1 MVPINTTVNE
11 NPLAEGF
18 RGRGLQVFYNPQL
31 IIYQITDTLSQ
42 KIHSKQATNFL
53 LHTETDLKLLL
64 EQTDTGHT
72 PLRNRLNAARSERGR
87 FSGGAPRLRSDSD
100 WLSGLR
106 SDSTMASEIE
116 FLRDQVNRLSSALGR
131 YQDSPSGNVV
141 TQAEDVA
148 AESTTP
154 WLTDRGFMAPLI
166 AEYDRHMQQ
175 MEAQLKLYQ
184 RQMADVKAGLEQVV
198 RENERLHAEQ
208 RVSVER
214 QLQALSVGVEGDAA
228 TDAVAVSNLEEQVKC
243 AVEEKERALQMWQAA
258 AQELDRL
265 QNLYQST
272 MRDGQVHTA
281 ERQQAQNQLAQV
293 QQQAQKLQAAN
304 QTLESTN
311 QQFLKTMAEQ
321 SSELEELRAQ
331 LRQAKQDL
339 RTATRESGRDD
350 QTHAELSGPD
360 AEEAGSNK
368 LYVAEEDAV
377 EAHGREEASDR
388 RLQQLQTALSQ
399 LEGRLKGATAEAE
412 TVRREQALWERKL
425 GELQSRCAT
434 LEEEKFETFQ
444 RLRNSLQLAEEA
456 SLQRDQAQLREKQR
470 VEELERM
477 KEGMKQLVEEA
488 AARTR
493 REVETVRKQCNTQIH
508 RLTEELSAL
517 QLECA
522 DKETQIE
529 RAHRERKAV
538 EEELEKVY
546 REGRCGEPELRKLEA
561 LHQRCL
567 NAERLKEEMELTLHT
582 TQSSMKK
589 LEMEFSE
596 ELSRCQEE
604 VRRLQVALAS
614 AREESSSISED
625 RLSLQQE
632 NQQLQRDMEALRK
645 ECSLVQRQAKQQVSR
660 MQQELSVKEQGL
672 ETRLREMEESSKI
685 STAGLSRLLLAQ
697 QKTTNRY
704 REETKQLT
712 NTFHSSLSSLRSELN
727 RQKQRCQELEIQLET
742 HHEKVLEYERQVAE
756 QQEKNARLQRR
767 LTEAEHKAS
776 SASHQLSVMSHR
788 RKAASMM
795 DLETLS

>member
-1 MVPINTTVNE
+1 
-11 NPLAEGF
+11 
-18 RGRGLQVFYNPQL
+18 
-31 IIYQITDTLSQ
+31 
-42 KIHSKQATNFL
+42 
-53 LHTETDLKLLL
+53 
-64 EQTDTGHT
+64 
-72 PLRNRLNAARSERGR
+72 
-87 FSGGAPRLRSDSD
+87 
-100 WLSGLR
+100 
-106 SDSTMASEIE
+106 MASEIE

-131 YQDSPSGNVV
+131 YQDSPGNLVP
-141 TQAEDVA
+141 QAEDVA

-154 WLTDRGFMAPLI
+154 WLTDRGIVAPLI

-175 MEAQLKLYQ
+175 MEAQLKHYQ
-184 RQMADVKAGLEQVV
+184 RQMVDVKASLEQVV

-214 QLQALSVGVEGDAA
+214 QLQALPVGVEGDAA

-265 QNLYQST
+265 QKLYQST
-272 MRDGQVHTA
+272 MRDGQIHTA

-311 QQFLKTMAEQ
+311 QQFLKTIAEQ

-339 RTATRESGRDD
+339 RTATAKVDEMTRLMQNVQD
-350 QTHAELSGPD
+350 QMQR
-360 AEEAGSNK
+360 K
-368 LYVAEEDAV
+368 EEDAV

-388 RLQQLQTALSQ
+388 RLQQLQTALSL

-567 NAERLKEEMELTLHT
+567 NAERLKEEMELTLHS
-582 TQSSMKK
+582 TQSNMKK

-632 NQQLQRDMEALRK
+632 NQQLQRDMETLRK
-645 ECSLVQRQAKQQVSR
+645 ECALVQRQAKQQVSR

-727 RQKQRCQELEIQLET
+727 KQKQRCQELEIQLET
-742 HHEKVLEYERQVAE
+742 HHEKVLEHERQVAE

-767 LTEAEHKAS
+767 LTQAEQKAS